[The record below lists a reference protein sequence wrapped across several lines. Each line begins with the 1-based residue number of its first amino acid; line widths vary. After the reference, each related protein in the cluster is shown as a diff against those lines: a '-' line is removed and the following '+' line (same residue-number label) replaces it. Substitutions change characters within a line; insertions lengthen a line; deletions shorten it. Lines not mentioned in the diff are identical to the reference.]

1 MKKFSIFTAKFLIL
15 LAAGLCLS
23 FLLQRYEPEQKVA
36 LSISSNITQSP
47 ALIESIIPP
56 EFQGKLSLFI
66 LAGQSNMSGRGTLL
80 PTTLSENP
88 RIFLFGNDYEWHIAA
103 EPIDNASGQVDR
115 VSQDLDAGFSPGM
128 SFATTLL
135 KHNPNLI
142 IGLIPCAKGGSGIA
156 EWERNLSDK
165 TLYGSCLKRSVAA
178 SSKGEIAG
186 MLFFQGEA
194 DALKPKPV
202 AKRPLF
208 PYQWANKFSAFVSN
222 FRQDLGLQNLPVVFA
237 QIGSNKAPGLFVNWK
252 PVQQQQKAVKLPSA
266 AMIVTADL
274 PLNDSVHYTTKSY
287 EIIGQR
293 FADAFWQLT
302 KNDRFNQP
310 LSTPQAIKL

>member
-1 MKKFSIFTAKFLIL
+1 MKKFSIFTAKLLIL

-23 FLLQRYEPEQKVA
+23 FLLHRYEPEQKVA
-36 LSISSNITQSP
+36 LSISSNIPQSP

-56 EFQGKLSLFI
+56 EFQGKLYLFI

-88 RIFLFGNDYEWHIAA
+88 RIFLFGNDYEWHLAA
-103 EPIDNASGQVDR
+103 EPIDNARGQVDR

-142 IGLIPCAKGGSGIA
+142 IGLIPCAKGGSAIA
-156 EWERNLSDK
+156 EWERNLSNK

-194 DALKPKPV
+194 DALKPKERS
-202 AKRPLF
+202 KRLLF
-208 PYQWANKFSAFVSN
+208 PHQWANKFSAFANN
-222 FRQDLGLQNLPVVFA
+222 FRQDLGRPNLPVVFA
-237 QIGSNKAPGLFVNWK
+237 QIGSNKAPSVFVNWK
-252 PVQQQQKAVKLPSA
+252 PVQEQQKAVKLPSA
-266 AMIVTADL
+266 AMIVTDDL
-274 PLNDSVHYTTKSY
+274 PLKDSVHYTTKSY
-287 EIIGQR
+287 EIIGKR

-302 KNDRFNQP
+302 KNDRFNQS
-310 LSTPQAIKL
+310 LSAPQAIKL

>member
-1 MKKFSIFTAKFLIL
+1 M
-15 LAAGLCLS
+15 
-23 FLLQRYEPEQKVA
+23 A
-36 LSISSNITQSP
+36 LSISSNIPKSP
-47 ALIESIIPP
+47 ALIESIISP

-80 PTTLSENP
+80 PITLSENP
-88 RIFLFGNDYEWHIAA
+88 RIFLFGNDYEWHLAA
-103 EPIDNASGQVDR
+103 EPIDNARGQVDR

-142 IGLIPCAKGGSGIA
+142 IGLIPCAKGGSAIA

-165 TLYGSCLKRSVAA
+165 TLYGSCLKRSLAA

-208 PYQWANKFSAFVSN
+208 PHQWANKFSAFVNN

-237 QIGSNKAPGLFVNWK
+237 QIGSNKAPSLFVNWK
-252 PVQQQQKAVKLPSA
+252 PVQQQQKAVKLPST
-266 AMIVTADL
+266 AMILTADL
-274 PLNDSVHYTTKSY
+274 PLNDAVHYTTKSY
-287 EIIGQR
+287 QVIGER

-302 KNDRFNQP
+302 KNARLNQP
-310 LSTPQAIKL
+310 FSEPQTVKL